1 MKRTLKLWE
10 LNTNWD
16 ELVIISKLLYRM
28 PRTRSKTKNPYI
40 HITRSFAY
48 KLTLFTDNEEEK
60 KTVWRFIRRNSDFTG
75 KRVSIP
81 PIFKAEVFYQQ
92 MKPVY
97 PCLKENVKLLALQII
112 LKEKSRSTSLTV
124 NIPYGENFAR
134 TLYKIRIN
142 KKYLNNILQIIRQGW
157 FGGFFAF
164 ALWSYYRAYN
174 RQNGKNSI
182 T

>member
-10 LNTNWD
+10 LNTHWD

-28 PRTRSKTKNPYI
+28 PRKKSRTKNPYLY
-40 HITRSFAY
+40 ITRSFAY
-48 KLTLFTDNEEEK
+48 RLTLFTDNEEER
-60 KTVWRFIRRNSDFTG
+60 KTVWRFIKRNSDLTG
-75 KRVSIP
+75 KRVPIP

-112 LKEKSRSTSLTV
+112 LKEKNRPTPLTID
-124 NIPYGENFAR
+124 IPYGDRFAR
-134 TLYKIRIN
+134 ILYKLRNNEKHI
-142 KKYLNNILQIIRQGW
+142 NNILRIIREGW
-157 FGGFFAF
+157 FEGFFAF

-174 RQNGKNSI
+174 D
-182 T
+182 